1 VQALPQ
7 TLAQRLI
14 QAGLAKPTE
23 IVGCSDAEIE
33 QLEQR
38 FRVSLPVSY
47 KYFMRIMGKMAGR
60 FELDAMW
67 TCDALGL
74 ARIRAEAILAQGDQ
88 DYADAIALSG
98 EVAQERFVL
107 PATAFVFLASAYDF
121 IYFDTTAGSDPPVFL
136 FQLGDLVPSNS
147 LPSFSEW
154 VRNAIEEY
162 TPPQL

>member
-1 VQALPQ
+1 
-7 TLAQRLI
+7 
-14 QAGLAKPTE
+14 LAKPTE

-38 FRVSLPVSY
+38 FRVNLPVSY

-107 PATAFVFLASAYDF
+107 PATAFVFLASADEL
-121 IYFDTTAGSDPPVFL
+121 IYIDTPAGSHPPHC
-136 FQLGDLVPSNS
+136 
-147 LPSFSEW
+147 
-154 VRNAIEEY
+154 R
-162 TPPQL
+162 